1 SSKDKSVIP
10 SSVFCELIVE
20 MTGPKK
26 PLSKQLRRAQRA
38 IKWAV
43 IVVTILAVIS
53 LSTALFSG
61 SVGLLAKGIDSFKD
75 IVAIVTVLFSLWLTQ
90 RTPTRR
96 YPYGYF
102 KAETLAALVI
112 AVLIFL
118 TGISVI
124 LQAIQL
130 ILQPTGVLNITL
142 PLLVSI
148 SALPVTFIL
157 SWHLKRIGREAGSE
171 AVYNTGQEFQTD
183 ILTIIAVI
191 IGLVL
196 TFVGLPWAEPVVGF
210 IIGLIILKNSLQ
222 LIYDSVLTLM
232 DAVRNP
238 EQIKHIEKLV
248 QPIEGVLG
256 VHDIKV
262 RKAGPIYFGEMHLE
276 VAGKLTVLKA
286 HRITEEVEN
295 RIQEVYPNI
304 LSFLVHIEPIIP
316 TTFRLAFPVDQPT
329 ATPES
334 RPSKHFGSVNYFIIM
349 DIDSQT
355 ISLWEV
361 IPNPAADQNRQR
373 GRNTAMHLIDARVD
387 VVIAEKMGET
397 PLSILRNHLI
407 SVYKQNSSL
416 SCKENLQAY
425 MKNELPYLQAQQSTP
440 HAQREEPE

>member
-1 SSKDKSVIP
+1 MDIG
-10 SSVFCELIVE
+10 
-20 MTGPKK
+20 MTGPDK
-26 PLSKQLRRAQRA
+26 LISIQLKRAQRA

-43 IVVTILAVIS
+43 IVVVALAVIS
-53 LSTALFSG
+53 LITALFSG
-61 SVGLLAKGIDSFKD
+61 SVGLLAKGIDSIKD
-75 IVAIVTVLFSLWLTQ
+75 IVAIATVFLSLWLTQ
-90 RTPTRR
+90 RTPTKR

-102 KAETLAALVI
+102 KAETIAALVI
-112 AVLIFL
+112 SVFIFF

-124 LQAIQL
+124 LQATQL
-130 ILQPTGVLNITL
+130 ILQPTGILNITL
-142 PLLVSI
+142 PLLVSLC
-148 SALPVTFIL
+148 ALPVTFIL
-157 SWHLKRIGREAGSE
+157 SWHLKRIGRATGSE

-191 IGLVL
+191 IGLIL
-196 TFVGLPWAEPVVGF
+196 TSMGLPWAEPVVGF

-222 LIYDSVLTLM
+222 LIYDSLLTLM

-238 EQIKHIEKLV
+238 EQIKHIKELV

-256 VHDIKV
+256 AHDIKV

-286 HRITEEVEN
+286 HRISEEVEN
-295 RIQEVYPNI
+295 RIQEAYPNI
-304 LSFLVHIEPIIP
+304 LSFIVHIEPIIP
-316 TTFRLAFPVDQPT
+316 TTFRLAFPVDKPT

-334 RPSKHFGSVNYFIIM
+334 LPSKHFGSVKYFIIL

-361 IPNPAADQNRQR
+361 IPNPAADQDRQR

-387 VVIAEKMGET
+387 IVIAEKMGET

-407 SVYKQNSSL
+407 SVYKQNSNL
-416 SCKENLQAY
+416 TCKGNLEAY
-425 MKNELPYLQAQQSTP
+425 LKNELPYLHAEPSTP
-440 HAQREEPE
+440 HAQREESE

>member
-1 SSKDKSVIP
+1 
-10 SSVFCELIVE
+10 
-20 MTGPKK
+20 MTGPER
-26 PLSKQLRRAQRA
+26 PHSKQLKRAQRA
-38 IKWAV
+38 IKWTV
-43 IVVTILAVIS
+43 IVVITLAVIS

-61 SVGLLAKGIDSFKD
+61 SVGLLAKGIDSIKD
-75 IVAIVTVLFSLWLTQ
+75 IVAIVAVLLSLWLTQ
-90 RTPTRR
+90 RSPTRR

-112 AVLIFL
+112 AVFIFF
-118 TGISVI
+118 TGIGVL

-130 ILQPTGVLNITL
+130 ILQPTGILNITL

-148 SALPVTFIL
+148 GSLPITFIL
-157 SWHLKRIGREAGSE
+157 SWHLKRVGRAAGSE

-191 IGLVL
+191 IGLL
-196 TFVGLPWAEPVVGF
+196 LSLVGLPWAEPIVGL

-222 LIYDSVLTLM
+222 LIYDSFLTLM

-238 EQIKHIEKLV
+238 EQIKHIEELV

-262 RKAGPIYFGEMHLE
+262 RKSGPIYFGEMHLE

-286 HRITEEVEN
+286 HRISEEVEN

-304 LSFLVHIEPIIP
+304 ISFLVHIEPIIP
-316 TTFRLAFPVDQPT
+316 TTFRLAFPVDEAT

-334 RPSKHFGSVNYFIIM
+334 LPSKHFGSVKYFIIM
-349 DIDSQT
+349 DIDDQT

-361 IPNPAADQNRQR
+361 IPNPAASQERQR
-373 GRNTAMHLIDARVD
+373 GRNTAMHLIDARVE

-416 SCKENLQAY
+416 SCKENLQTY
-425 MKNELPYLQAQQSTP
+425 LKNELPYIQAQPSTP
-440 HAQREEPE
+440 HTQREESE

>member
-1 SSKDKSVIP
+1 
-10 SSVFCELIVE
+10 
-20 MTGPKK
+20 MTGPEK
-26 PLSKQLRRAQRA
+26 PLSEQLKRAQRA

-43 IVVTILAVIS
+43 IVVISLAVIS

-61 SVGLLAKGIDSFKD
+61 SVGLLAKGIDSIKD
-75 IVAIVTVLFSLWLTQ
+75 IVAIITVLLSLWLTQ

-112 AVLIFL
+112 AVLIFF

-130 ILQPTGVLNITL
+130 ILQPTGILNITL

-148 SALPVTFIL
+148 GALPVTFIL
-157 SWHLKRIGREAGSE
+157 SWHLKRIGQTTGSE

-191 IGLVL
+191 IGLIL
-196 TFVGLPWAEPVVGF
+196 TFMGLPWAEPFVGF

-232 DAVRNP
+232 DAVRDP
-238 EQIKHIEKLV
+238 EQLKRIEKLV
-248 QPIEGVLG
+248 QPIEGVQG
-256 VHDIKV
+256 VHEIKV

-286 HRITEEVEN
+286 HRISEEVEN
-295 RIQEVYPNI
+295 RIQEAYPNI

-316 TTFRLAFPVDQPT
+316 TTFRVAFPVDQQT

-334 RPSKHFGSVNYFIIM
+334 LPSKHFGSVKYFIIM
-349 DIDSQT
+349 DIDSET
-355 ISLWEV
+355 ISLWEIV
-361 IPNPAADQNRQR
+361 PNPAADQDRQR

-407 SVYKQNSSL
+407 TVYKQNAQNN
-416 SCKENLQAY
+416 CQKNLQAY
-425 MKNELPYLQAQQSTP
+425 LNGELPYLQAQPSTP
-440 HAQREEPE
+440 HSHKTESG